1 MDNKPDYSI
10 SAINLFTKLMFSFQ
24 FPESG
29 SIYMGK
35 KEVEQTVYV
44 MKTDITSKLVV
55 KFVVGW
61 FLPDTPFSS

>member
-1 MDNKPDYSI
+1 M
-10 SAINLFTKLMFSFQ
+10 LMFSFQ

-44 MKTDITSKLVV
+44 MQTDITSKLVV
-55 KFVVGW
+55 KFVVG
-61 FLPDTPFSS
+61 